1 MKINRSFFTLTMAGL
16 SLLSVELLAQRHTEL
31 EIREHQRYDSVQKE
45 IDKARLIQE
54 QKVEDANRIEDAKTV
69 QQETKEIAK
78 ETQRIDREASSA
90 AREARIALKA
100 EKKAQKA
107 RKDADQQA
115 RKAVRAKERS
125 DKNKS

>member
-1 MKINRSFFTLTMAGL
+1 MKINRIVLTLTIGGL
-16 SLLSVELLAQRHTEL
+16 TLLNGELLAQRHTEL
-31 EIREHQRYDSVQKE
+31 EKREHQRYDSVQKE
-45 IDKARLIQE
+45 IDKAAVIQG
-54 QKVEDANRIEDAKTV
+54 QKQEDANRIEEAKAV

-90 AREARIALKA
+90 AREARMALKA

-107 RKDADQQA
+107 RKDADSQA
-115 RKAVRAKERS
+115 RKAVRAKNRS